1 MGQLGALVAF
11 ECVIKNLVK
20 LMRQLFFKIIYVM
33 AVAAVLPGCSSQ
45 KAMRNAGGVAV
56 PQATA
61 SSMAPM
67 KYSWNTNFSAMLS
80 APHDIQLKALAAC
93 TQRGFD
99 RAYMQSIA
107 IDEDQATAYFSCRG
121 SDQ

>member
-1 MGQLGALVAF
+1 
-11 ECVIKNLVK
+11 
-20 LMRQLFFKIIYVM
+20 MRQVVLKIIYIM
-33 AVAAVLPGCSSQ
+33 AAVVVLSGCPSQ
-45 KAMRNAGGVAV
+45 QATHNAGEAAAL
-56 PQATA
+56 QATA
-61 SSMAPM
+61 PSMAPM
-67 KYSWNTNFSAMLS
+67 KYRWNTNYSAVFSPPL
-80 APHDIQLKALAAC
+80 DIREKALAAC

>member
-1 MGQLGALVAF
+1 
-11 ECVIKNLVK
+11 
-20 LMRQLFFKIIYVM
+20 MRKVVFKIIYVTA
-33 AVAAVLPGCSSQ
+33 AVAVLSGCPSQ
-45 KAMRNAGGVAV
+45 QATHNAGEVAV

-61 SSMAPM
+61 PSMTPM
-67 KYSWNTNFSAMLS
+67 KYSWNTNYSAMLS
-80 APHDIQLKALAAC
+80 PPLDIREKALAAC

-99 RAYMQSIA
+99 RAYMQSIS

>member
-1 MGQLGALVAF
+1 
-11 ECVIKNLVK
+11 
-20 LMRQLFFKIIYVM
+20 MRQIVFKIIYIIA
-33 AVAAVLPGCSSQ
+33 AVAVLSGCPSQ
-45 KAMRNAGGVAV
+45 QATRSAGEAAA

-61 SSMAPM
+61 LSMVPM
-67 KYSWNTNFSAMLS
+67 KYSWNTNYSAMLS
-80 APHDIQLKALAAC
+80 PPLDIREKALAAC
-93 TQRGFD
+93 KQRGFD